1 MVDTMANGDEHGR
14 RKVWRT
20 PSPPL
25 LAIISANTLNFAR
38 TLGCTHKQ
46 THNHEIEATTS
57 IVLRRTHLLGC
68 VSHLVRVVLP
78 PGDGT
83 QRRCWREGPICTPT
97 VSAENA
103 P

>member
-1 MVDTMANGDEHGR
+1 
-14 RKVWRT
+14 
-20 PSPPL
+20 

-103 P
+103 PYGRRLANEAERQGQDECGCSRVLA